1 MIKVYIYIVCVCLCG
16 GGLLC
21 FLHYTFVYSK
31 YCSAFVFVYREF
43 VYIQNT
49 QFEFM

>member
-1 MIKVYIYIVCVCLCG
+1 MCMFVWGWFVVFFCIIPLFIVC
-16 GGLLC
+16 
-21 FLHYTFVYSK
+21 K